1 MRHATP
7 RRVQYTTSKV
17 RYVGDYIAF
26 TASQFVALSHAVV
39 MRFCRNSV
47 SGVLLTYL
55 GTHSL
60 NMYGRGNSNSMRKEV
75 WERVLILTGHRHVR
89 YVQVTLNVSLSPE
102 KE

>member
-39 MRFCRNSV
+39 MRFRRNSV
-47 SGVLLTYL
+47 SESDVLLTYL
-55 GTHSL
+55 
-60 NMYGRGNSNSMRKEV
+60 V

-89 YVQVTLNVSLSPE
+89 YVQYPSQHCTRRITNECFKHPHHFY
-102 KE
+102 